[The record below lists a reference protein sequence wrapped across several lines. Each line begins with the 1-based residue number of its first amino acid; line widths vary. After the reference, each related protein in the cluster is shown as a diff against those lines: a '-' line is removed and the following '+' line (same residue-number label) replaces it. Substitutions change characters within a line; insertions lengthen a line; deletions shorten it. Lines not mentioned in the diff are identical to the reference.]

1 MKTRIITG
9 VVAAALFIPFVIYG
23 KLPFTLLVYV
33 IASVGVYEILR
44 MKKIVIYS
52 VPGILSLFA
61 TFVMLMPATWEQQV
75 LEWTTYSKLELL
87 FIAAILLLIYSVV
100 VKNRFTF
107 DDVAF
112 VILSTLYV
120 GMGFY
125 YLIATRNA
133 DEGLAYIIFALLVVW
148 TTDSGAYFVGR
159 RLGKNKLWPEISPN
173 KTIEGFVGGIVIA
186 VVAVVIM
193 QFIAPFDV
201 SWIALLL
208 IAIISSIFGQ
218 MGDLVE
224 SAIKRHYDVKDSG
237 NILPGHGGILDRFD
251 SLLFVLPL
259 LNLLHFVS

>member
-33 IASVGVYEILR
+33 IAAVGIYEILR

-61 TFVMLMPATWEQQV
+61 TFVMLMPSEWEQQV

-87 FIAAILLLIYSVV
+87 FITAILLLIYSVL

-120 GMGFY
+120 GVGFY
-125 YLIATRNA
+125 YLIATRDA
-133 DEGLAYIIFALLVVW
+133 GLAYIIFALLVVW
-148 TTDSGAYFVGR
+148 TTDSGAYFTGR
-159 RLGKNKLWPEISPN
+159 TFREK
-173 KTIEGFVGGIVIA
+173 
-186 VVAVVIM
+186 
-193 QFIAPFDV
+193 
-201 SWIALLL
+201 
-208 IAIISSIFGQ
+208 
-218 MGDLVE
+218 
-224 SAIKRHYDVKDSG
+224 
-237 NILPGHGGILDRFD
+237 
-251 SLLFVLPL
+251 
-259 LNLLHFVS
+259 

>member
-33 IASVGVYEILR
+33 IAAVGIYEILR

-61 TFVMLMPATWEQQV
+61 TFVMLMPSEWEQQV
-75 LEWTTYSKLELL
+75 LDWTTYSKLELL
-87 FIAAILLLIYSVV
+87 FITAILLLIYSVL

-120 GMGFY
+120 GVGFY
-125 YLIATRNA
+125 YLIATRDA
-133 DEGLAYIIFALLVVW
+133 GLAYIIFALLVVW
-148 TTDSGAYFVGR
+148 TTDSGAYFTGR

-186 VVAVVIM
+186 VVAVMIM
-193 QFIAPFDV
+193 QLISPFDV
-201 SWIALLL
+201 SLGALIL
-208 IAIISSIFGQ
+208 IAIVSSIFGQ

>member
-9 VVAAALFIPFVIYG
+9 VVAAALFIPFVVYG

-33 IASVGVYEILR
+33 IAAVGIYEILR

-52 VPGILSLFA
+52 VPGILSLLA
-61 TFVMLMPATWEQQV
+61 TFVMLMPNAWEQQV
-75 LEWTTYSKLELL
+75 IEWTTYSKLELL
-87 FIAAILLLIYSVV
+87 FITAILLLIYSVV
-100 VKNRFTF
+100 VKNQFTF

-112 VILSTLYV
+112 VILSTMYV
-120 GMGFY
+120 GIGFY
-125 YLIATRNA
+125 YLIATRDA
-133 DEGLAYIIFALLVVW
+133 GLAYIIFALLVVW
-148 TTDSGAYFVGR
+148 TTDSGAYFTGR
-159 RLGKNKLWPEISPN
+159 RFGKNKLWPEISPN

-186 VVAVVIM
+186 VVAVMIM
-193 QFIAPFDV
+193 QLISPFDV
-201 SWIALLL
+201 SLGALIL
-208 IAIISSIFGQ
+208 IAIVSSIFGQ

-237 NILPGHGGILDRFD
+237 TILPGHGGILDRFD